1 MTIICDAKD
10 PDLLREAGRLCFH
23 QPSFNVSGLFSEL
36 HTKLSAGQTEAG
48 DGIKRHQWVLDR
60 AWTAAARLGRARS
73 QARTPPSHGFSGM
86 QSTMPSS
93 QLEKCLNFRWG
104 RGILAKSSPV
114 FQKDQILVVDLCRHQ
129 LEQTNLHAK
138 PRLYSWPQNPGTE

>member
-1 MTIICDAKD
+1 MEKKEEFKKKRMKGKEGKKKKQKLDLMTIICDAKD
-10 PDLLREAGRLCFH
+10 PDLLREAGMLCFH

-73 QARTPPSHGFSGM
+73 QA
-86 QSTMPSS
+86 
-93 QLEKCLNFRWG
+93 
-104 RGILAKSSPV
+104 
-114 FQKDQILVVDLCRHQ
+114 
-129 LEQTNLHAK
+129 
-138 PRLYSWPQNPGTE
+138 